1 MNVND
6 WTSLHQMYLFVA
18 VRIRLRWMMITGTN
32 VSSVNEVELYRDDG
46 STESCGPYAKG
57 DTSVN
62 IGTSPCD
69 DILLI
74 PVSNTHLFRYVK
86 ISVPDYLN
94 LCEVLVYAGK
104 IGCLNWLAKPE
115 TLVAGEQYIHRVF
128 VRRCD
133 PNQTIWQY
141 VSMKLYS
148 SIWIGICIKLLATQ
162 SKVNVLHFS

>member
-1 MNVND
+1 MK
-6 WTSLHQMYLFVA
+6 
-18 VRIRLRWMMITGTN
+18 ITGKK

-46 STESCGPYAKG
+46 STESCGPYAKD

-74 PVSNTHLFRYVK
+74 PVSNTQLFRYVK

-104 IGCLNWLAKPE
+104 IGCLK
-115 TLVAGEQYIHRVF
+115 LVGQTRNFFSRRTIFLSQPCKFEVLQTKSF
-128 VRRCD
+128 V
-133 PNQTIWQY
+133 NY
-141 VSMKLYS
+141 VDTNLYN
-148 SIWIGICIKLLATQ
+148 SI
-162 SKVNVLHFS
+162 